1 MALKFDHYFV
11 GKTAW
16 VTGASSGIGAALAH
30 LLNDAGAHVIISARN
45 IERLQDV
52 QSKLKN
58 PKKCTV
64 LAMDMA
70 SQQSIEEVV
79 SIANKT
85 FPQIDLLIHNAGVSQ
100 RSLAS
105 ETNLETDK
113 TIMNVNYFG
122 TITLTK
128 LLLDKM
134 IEKQHGHVVV
144 ISSVAGK
151 VGVQY
156 RSAYAASKHALHGF
170 FDSLRAETE
179 PMGIFT
185 TIVCPGYV
193 KTNISLNALKGDG
206 SNYNETDRNHI
217 KAMEPMVLA
226 EKILKSVK
234 NRKREVY
241 YGGKEILIIYI
252 KRYLPTLYYKIIKKI
267 KP

>member
-1 MALKFDHYFV
+1 
-11 GKTAW
+11 
-16 VTGASSGIGAALAH
+16 
-30 LLNDAGAHVIISARN
+30 
-45 IERLQDV
+45 
-52 QSKLKN
+52 
-58 PKKCTV
+58 
-64 LAMDMA
+64 
-70 SQQSIEEVV
+70 
-79 SIANKT
+79 
-85 FPQIDLLIHNAGVSQ
+85 LIHNAGVSQ

-206 SNYNETDRNHI
+206 SNYNDTDRNHI